1 MKVTLRCLP
10 ELEAILPKPVRAN
23 QGLPDWLRQMPI
35 STFSEDW
42 NNDVRTVKKC
52 PPFVDAMSSGFL
64 VPLPCDIRVDGG
76 CFEWN
81 WDQLPITLAPHTGR
95 SPINFH
101 VSDQAVGSPLFE
113 NDSLIIKFM
122 NFWTIEL
129 EPGYSLFVTHP
140 VNRFDLPFRSITG
153 LVDAD
158 IYKDNY
164 THFPAVW
171 IDRGFSGVLA
181 KGTPVAQ
188 CIPILR
194 GRLDITFDQLNGDA
208 VARLTETQRELGRNP
223 GTYRRRYRA
232 SKP

>member
-1 MKVTLRCLP
+1 MSVF
-10 ELEAILPKPVRAN
+10 
-23 QGLPDWLRQMPI
+23 
-35 STFSEDW
+35 STDS
-42 NNDVRTVKKC
+42 NKDVQTVKRC

-81 WDQLPITLAPHTGR
+81 WDQLPITLPPHTGR

-101 VSDQAVGSPLFE
+101 VNAQVVGSPLFE
-113 NDSLIIKFM
+113 DDSLIIKFM

-158 IYKDNY
+158 VYKDNY

-171 IDRGFSGVLA
+171 MDRGFSGVLA

-188 CIPILR
+188 CIPVLR

-208 VARLTETQRELGRNP
+208 VARLTETQRELGRKP